1 MAIRNVVHKNAYFD
15 SVALMRVAARI
26 SDEDGVETASLT
38 MGTDAN
44 REILQAAGLLTA
56 EGKEAGPNDLIV
68 AVKGDPA
75 TLSTAA
81 TLAADQLL
89 AAWSD
94 DTSASG
100 DASAVTVRRL
110 VDAPGETNLAMIST
124 PGRYAAAEALKAL
137 KRGSHAFI
145 FSDNVPVAQ
154 EVMLKQ
160 EAADRGLLVM
170 GPDCGT
176 AIING
181 HPLGF
186 ANTVRRGD
194 IGLIGASGTGL
205 QQVSTLLHEM
215 GAGVSQ
221 LIGVGSN
228 DVSTAVGAS
237 SMLTALDALAAD
249 PATRVIGLVSKPPAP
264 EVAEVVL
271 AKATATNR
279 PVVVNF
285 LGASVRTA
293 APSITVAPTLREAAR
308 SAAELSLGRPVT
320 LTGPPSAVAVPGG
333 GRSLLCALYA
343 GGTFAHEAAVLLQPA
358 LGDLVRTASE
368 HAPGVD
374 PVLPAAHTILDLGDD
389 RFTAGRPHPMIDPTT
404 RVEFLRAALA
414 SPDTAVVVLDVVLGH
429 GATDDPAGALVPAI
443 TASAQAGGGPA
454 VVAFVVGTDADP
466 QDLTAQQAALRRAG
480 AIVVDSSTTAVE
492 VAADIMHKT
501 EGIR

>member
-1 MAIRNVVHKNAYFD
+1 MAISNVVHKNAYFD

-68 AVKGDPA
+68 AVKGDPD
-75 TLSTAA
+75 TLSTVAA
-81 TLAADQLL
+81 LAADQLL

-94 DTSASG
+94 DSPATGEVSAS
-100 DASAVTVRRL
+100 TVRRL
-110 VDAPGETNLAMIST
+110 VDAPAQTNLAMIST

-137 KRGSHAFI
+137 KRGCHVFI
-145 FSDNVPVAQ
+145 FSDNVPVAH

-160 EAADRGLLVM
+160 EAAGRGLLVM

-186 ANTVRRGD
+186 ANAVRRGD
-194 IGLIGASGTGL
+194 VGLIGASGTGL

-221 LIGVGSN
+221 VIGVGSN
-228 DVSTAVGAS
+228 DVSTAVGGL

-249 PATRVIGLVSKPPAP
+249 PETRVIALVSKPPAP
-264 EVAEVVL
+264 EVTKVVL
-271 AKATATNR
+271 AKAARANK

-285 LGASVRTA
+285 LGASVPT
-293 APSITVAPTLREAAR
+293 PTPPITVVPTLREAAR
-308 SAAELSLGRPVT
+308 SAAELSLGHPVPVT
-320 LTGPPSAVAVPGG
+320 GSPGPISLPGA
-333 GRSLLCALYA
+333 GRSLLRALYA
-343 GGTFAHEAAVLLQPA
+343 GGTFAHEAAVLLQPT
-358 LGDLVRTASE
+358 LGDLVRTAPA
-368 HAPGVD
+368 HAPGAD
-374 PVLPAAHTILDLGDD
+374 PVLPAAHTVLDLGDD

-404 RVEFLRAALA
+404 RVEFLRVALA

-429 GATDDPAGALVPAI
+429 GASDDPAGALVPAI
-443 TASAQAGGGPA
+443 AASTQAGAGPA
-454 VVAFVVGTDADP
+454 VVAFVVGTHDDP
-466 QDLTAQQAALRRAG
+466 QDLTAQQAALRGAG

-492 VAADIMHKT
+492 AAADIVTKA
-501 EGIR
+501 EGNR